1 MSDKQVIMSKK
12 EFDQMEKDLSN
23 LRKVVESKSIITI
36 KTPHLGWN
44 GAYTYTDSY
53 FIEIEYVFG
62 TEENEVIKELSGE
75 IVKLKDT
82 NKTLNQTI
90 DSLEG
95 NLRWFQNQQ
104 DDWKNLPW
112 YKRLFV

>member
-1 MSDKQVIMSKK
+1 MSDKQVIMSKV

-36 KTPHLGWN
+36 RTPHLGWN
-44 GAYTYTDSY
+44 GPHTYTDSY
-53 FIEIEYVFG
+53 FIEYVFG
-62 TEENEVIKELSGE
+62 TEESEVIKELSGE

-82 NKTLNQTI
+82 NKTLNQTLN
-90 DSLEG
+90 SLEG
-95 NLRWFQNQQ
+95 NLRWFQNQE
-104 DDWKNLPW
+104 DDWKQLPW